1 MKYSQPPP
9 LFFKKKLNKMQRG
22 EQKVVDLTAYDERRS
37 IESKRKKGSRD
48 ANNGIQVKK
57 VNHFYYIISLTLH
70 SPCTIN
76 FSEP

>member
-22 EQKVVDLTAYDERRS
+22 EQKVVDLTAYDKRRS

-48 ANNGIQVKK
+48 ANNGIKSKK
-57 VNHFYYIISLTLH
+57 
-70 SPCTIN
+70 
-76 FSEP
+76 